1 MTPAVVVSHVSKSYR
16 RHGSLRPATL
26 KEAAL
31 SGALRRHPERVLWA
45 LQDVSLAVEAGL
57 SVGLVGPN
65 GAGKSTLLRLIGG
78 VGRPDGGT
86 ITTRGRVGALLEL
99 GAGFHPD
106 LTGRESAMLAGVIAG
121 LSRAEVR
128 RLLPAIVAFAE
139 LEDFLDSPLRT
150 YSSGMMTRLAFSIAS
165 HVEPELLLIDEVLAV
180 GDLGFQRRC
189 IDRIRA
195 FQQNGV
201 AMILIS
207 HDPQL
212 IAELCH
218 QVVWLRGGRVAA
230 QGPPREV
237 TARYTAEM
245 VAQTLSITPDTDAV
259 SLTPT
264 GRELRMRENRFGSQ
278 EAAVAAV
285 NLRDAWGAPCSELP
299 SGAALCLD
307 IVVEMPETIDDLT
320 LAATLIRAD
329 GVMCLDTS
337 RLLTRS
343 RPGACRR
350 LLTLKIDRLDVVAG
364 EYAFD
369 IGLYSS
375 AWDRTYDYHWRGYPL
390 MVVGQTSSTGILA
403 PPLSWTESEPG
414 QAL

>member
-1 MTPAVVVSHVSKSYR
+1 VTAAVAVSHVSKSYR
-16 RHGSLRPATL
+16 RYGSLRTTTL
-26 KEAAL
+26 KEAVL
-31 SGALRRHPERVLWA
+31 SPGFRVRAERSLWA
-45 LQDVSLAVEAGL
+45 LEDVSLTVEAGA

-78 VGRPDGGT
+78 VGRPDRGS
-86 ITTRGRVGALLEL
+86 ITTQGRIGALLEL

-121 LSRAEVR
+121 LSRGEVR

-150 YSSGMMTRLAFSIAS
+150 YSSGMVARLAFSIAA
-165 HVEPELLLIDEVLAV
+165 HIEPDLLLIDEVLAV
-180 GDLGFQRRC
+180 GDLSFQRRC

-195 FQQNGV
+195 FQQEGV
-201 AMILIS
+201 TIVLIS

-212 IAELCH
+212 IAELCQ

-230 QGPPREV
+230 QGPPGEV

-245 VAQTLSITPDTDAV
+245 VAQTLSITPDTAAV
-259 SLTPT
+259 SFTR
-264 GRELRMRENRFGSQ
+264 GGGELRMRQNRFGSQ
-278 EAAVAAV
+278 EATLGAVT
-285 NLRDAWGAPCSELP
+285 LRDAWGTPCSQLP
-299 SGAALCLD
+299 SGAALRLD
-307 IVVEMPETIDDLT
+307 VVVEMPATIDDLT
-320 LAATLIRAD
+320 VTATLARAD

-337 RLLTRS
+337 RLLTRG

-350 LLTLKIDRLDVVAG
+350 LLTLTIDRLDLVAG

-369 IGLYSS
+369 LGLYSS

-390 MVVGQTSSTGILA
+390 LIVGHTSSTGVLA
-403 PPLSWTESEPG
+403 PPLSWTENDPG
-414 QAL
+414 RTL